1 MNVIFEVE
9 DNAFDIECGDVVVI
23 NGVAFLIACFEG
35 KYTTK
40 KISDGSVRA
49 TGTYSSLVGLVK
61 SFNRLNW
68 THYSKN
74 EYDFKLVPKQ
84 KESSTDKVFDI

>member
-9 DNAFDIECGDVVVI
+9 DNASNIETGDVIVA
-23 NGVAFLIACFEG
+23 NGVAYLIVNFEG
-35 KYTTK
+35 EYTTK
-40 KISDGSVRA
+40 KISDGTMRA
-49 TGTYSSLVGLVK
+49 TGTYATLVGLVQ

-68 THYSKN
+68 THYSKH

-84 KESSTDKVFDI
+84 KECSTDNVFNI